1 MFVLGTLTTH
11 SILKGI
17 GVGTDTA
24 TPLSATVTWVLKDGM
39 GHFGRI
45 LFAYWKG

>member
-1 MFVLGTLTTH
+1 MLISEYAGL
-11 SILKGI
+11 
-17 GVGTDTA
+17 GVGDA
-24 TPLSATVTWVLKDGM
+24 QSTPLSATYTWILKEGA